1 VPKIA
6 ESEKQTLPLMNHAW
20 GGGPALSNEKR
31 LEQSENSIAGRSE
44 SIRVMAG

>member
-1 VPKIA
+1 MHGA
-6 ESEKQTLPLMNHAW
+6 MA
-20 GGGPALSNEKR
+20 PALNNEKR